1 MIRFNEFIQ
10 IRVTYLQNL
19 IKITVNLLILI
30 LNSLLE
36 GLYEI
41 KRINSFYYILFKVQ
55 ESETVGSN
63 LNIFNQS
70 SN

>member
-1 MIRFNEFIQ
+1 VIRFNEFIQ